1 LSEIA
6 KLYVSIG
13 AKTRD
18 FESGMRN
25 VQRSMRNIG
34 KNMTRYV
41 TLPLAGVGVA
51 ALKMSMDFE
60 KALAN
65 VDTLLG
71 GNAARIEEF
80 KRGIQDMAIATG
92 KSTGDLT
99 DGMYQVVSAFGDTE
113 HSLYLLETAARAG
126 AAGLSSTKAS
136 INLLSGVIKGYN
148 MDVTKAAEISDYAFA
163 TVRLGQTTFDELAA
177 SMGTVVPIA
186 STLDVSMEELWGT
199 MATLTGVT
207 GTTSEVSTQFRG
219 ILVALIRPTKEM
231 SGAISA
237 LGYESGRAMLETLG
251 LEGTLHALKGA
262 AGGSDETLAKMFG
275 RVEALNAVLA
285 LTGAQADTWNMKM
298 GEMEN
303 VAGETAAAFE
313 IQAQTMAF
321 RWEQLKQAGV
331 VLLQELGDVI
341 RETVVPLME
350 ALLPVVQNLIEGFRA
365 MPDSMKQIIV
375 VAGAI
380 LAALAPVLM
389 FVSAILP
396 ALKLVAAV
404 FAALSIAVVA
414 KAAVIVAAIMGIIA
428 IIRYVWRESELFR
441 DVVVAIWE
449 YIKINISTAV
459 TVLAET
465 IKAILAVLQGDWS
478 KAWQHMSNA
487 GRAILE
493 GFRSI
498 AQIIMRNIANHV
510 LGYIKRIVDGIGAF
524 ARYLPGEFAATVAA
538 GAARASS
545 AISGVMANID
555 AEQRRQSFAASAR
568 GADVARGFRELEAG
582 TTGTAGAAIE
592 EMMDDLGAAVGA
604 PTATTGG
611 GGGGSSGGGG
621 GGSLTEAGN
630 LLKEAAEMLKEVA
643 EMFLPEKTMHEKL
656 LEDIERVEARRGDE
670 DFEAYMEKEWGGLDA
685 YLESQQRRLDD
696 LPAGESGGS
705 FVAGQ
710 GRIHHSFDPIVIKGV
725 DNEGQLVGT
734 VRMIMPQFA
743 RAIKD
748 GNRRYAA
755 RTSLSPLSR

>member
-1 LSEIA
+1 MSEIA

-113 HSLYLLETAARAG
+113 HSLDLLDTAARAG
-126 AAGLSSTKAS
+126 AAGLSSTEAS
-136 INLLSGVIKGYN
+136 INLLAGVIKGYN
-148 MDVTKAAEISDYAFA
+148 MDVTKAAEVSDYAFA
-163 TVRLGQTTFDELAA
+163 TVRLGQTTFDELAS
-177 SMGTVVPIA
+177 SMGTVVPMA

-219 ILVALIRPTKEM
+219 ILAALIRPTKEM

-341 RETVVPLME
+341 RESVVPLME

-380 LAALAPVLM
+380 LAALGPVLM

-414 KAAVIVAAIMGIIA
+414 KAAVIVAAIMGIVA

-487 GRAILE
+487 GRAILD

-498 AQIIMRNIANHV
+498 AQSIMRNIANHV

-555 AEQRRQSFAASAR
+555 AEQRTAR
-568 GADVARGFRELEAG
+568 RM
-582 TTGTAGAAIE
+582 TGTFDYAPSSPALEGRKQATEALFEDVVVDDIAGA
-592 EMMDDLGAAVGA
+592 VGV